1 MERKLDK
8 IIEAINKAVLSNVV
22 IYDMSELT
30 PYYDYSIIASCKNH
44 NQGQAA
50 CGYLKDEASKLG
62 MNVRNYS
69 ASNSSTWFLVD
80 LGEVV
85 VHIFV
90 GEERFRYRL
99 DDLYSSL
106 PHQRLDE

>member
-50 CGYLKDEASKLG
+50 C
-62 MNVRNYS
+62 
-69 ASNSSTWFLVD
+69 
-80 LGEVV
+80 
-85 VHIFV
+85 
-90 GEERFRYRL
+90 YRTSGNRRES
-99 DDLYSSL
+99 YIG
-106 PHQRLDE
+106 